1 MSSANLELSIEIKSS
16 EDFSIVAQ
24 YLNKEIGII
33 NLKEEECTFL

>member
-16 EDFSIVAQ
+16 EDFLIVAQ

-33 NLKEEECTFL
+33 NLKKEERTFL